1 MENNYLKLHAV
12 FEKYPD
18 LKADKMHIALMDR
31 DSGIEGRLR
40 KTRLEYNRVA
50 QQYNE
55 RTRRFPRNIMAR
67 AHNFKELYYLTFEG
81 QEAYEPKKS
90 LMMSH
95 DFKATEE
102 VKL

>member
-1 MENNYLKLHAV
+1 
-12 FEKYPD
+12 
-18 LKADKMHIALMDR
+18 
-31 DSGIEGRLR
+31 
-40 KTRLEYNRVA
+40 
-50 QQYNE
+50 
-55 RTRRFPRNIMAR
+55 MAR